1 MSIGNKFNLTRFF
14 RKSSGEVV
22 DDTQSTLQQV
32 AAFSELK
39 GGVIEHLAEVMH
51 FRDYR
56 AKEFLYHEDD
66 PALGL
71 YIVQK
76 GSVRLSKLD
85 PDGDSHELRC
95 VESNDMFGEGSLIGN
110 LRRYETA
117 QVLTDSR
124 LLGLFKPDLVSLLRR
139 FPNSGTDILL
149 ALSDRFVSR
158 QEGLWKLLSEMDG
171 GIDLVK
177 QSYEL
182 ETIYQK
188 NKN

>member
-1 MSIGNKFNLTRFF
+1 MSIGKKLNLTRFF
-14 RKSSGEVV
+14 KKSSGEVI
-22 DDTQSTLQQV
+22 DETQATLEQV

-39 GGVIEHLAEVMH
+39 GSVIEHLAEVMH

-76 GSVRLSKLD
+76 GCVCLSKLD
-85 PDGDSHELRC
+85 QDGDSHEMRI
-95 VESNDMFGEGSLIGN
+95 VDHNDMFGEGSLIGN
-110 LRRYETA
+110 LRRFETA
-117 QVLTDSR
+117 QVTTDSR

-158 QEGLWKLLSEMDG
+158 QEGLWKLLSELDG

-182 ETIYQK
+182 DRIH
-188 NKN
+188 